1 MSIDESAEREA
12 LENPLLPAQIRAAN
26 RALDANNQQD
36 EPAFMRRISD
46 AENIADRLAGIGFES
61 ESDPSQAQP

>member
-26 RALDANNQQD
+26 RALDAN
-36 EPAFMRRISD
+36 
-46 AENIADRLAGIGFES
+46 G
-61 ESDPSQAQP
+61 